1 MNEEF
6 KNKLLQDY
14 KKLLENYTG
23 SKEKYITYIVN
34 QDELNPKFEG
44 LAEVL
49 KEGLYS
55 YENASLQNTQNLQE
69 IENDTN
75 ETTNSNETSNT
86 EPTTSY

>member
-1 MNEEF
+1 MNEHL
-6 KNKLLQDY
+6 KDKLLQEY
-14 KKLLENYTG
+14 KELLKNYTG

-34 QDELNPKFEG
+34 QDNINPQFEG

-55 YENASLQNTQNLQE
+55 YETADLLNTQNLQE

-86 EPTTSY
+86 DSTSSY

>member
-1 MNEEF
+1 M
-6 KNKLLQDY
+6 
-14 KKLLENYTG
+14 TSSGVG

-34 QDELNPKFEG
+34 QDNINPQFEG

-55 YENASLQNTQNLQE
+55 YETADLLNTQNLQE

-86 EPTTSY
+86 DSTSSY